1 MAEVFVVFI
10 EIRDRLGKDEAAA
23 VFSSAQKA
31 EACQPLSVMAMTIAM
46 RRLGAS
52 DWTVHGMRSAARSWM
67 ADNGVEFELAEACL
81 AHAVGNAVVQAYQRS
96 SMLERRRPLMQNWA
110 NFVCGSDASNAIPL
124 RQARP

>member
-1 MAEVFVVFI
+1 MAEIFVVFI
-10 EIRDRLGKDEAAA
+10 EISDRLGKYEAAA

-67 ADNGVEFELAEACL
+67 ADNGVVFELAEACL
-81 AHAVGNAVVQAYQRS
+81 AHTVGNAVVQAYQRS
-96 SMLERRRPLMQNWA
+96 SMLERKRPIMSAWA
-110 NFVCGSDASNAIPL
+110 NYVTGQADDNVIEL
-124 RQARP
+124 RRAGA